1 MHLNNK
7 LKKLLLDKPDI
18 FIMTYPSSATIHHE
32 GNNQY
37 HDTQKANLIGYN
49 NIGKKWNKTSF
60 VMITTR
66 GWC

>member
-49 NIGKKWNKTSF
+49 NIGKK
-60 VMITTR
+60 
-66 GWC
+66 